1 METWN
6 SFYALLWAL
15 PKTNILQW
23 SEEKRICMY
32 IYIYIYKENIKK
44 KRESILIYKHNKKK
58 KKYIY
63 NIHTHTYMAYIDL
76 HLDNLQD

>member
-1 METWN
+1 
-6 SFYALLWAL
+6 
-15 PKTNILQW
+15 
-23 SEEKRICMY
+23 MY
-32 IYIYIYKENIKK
+32 IDIYIYKENIKK
-44 KRESILIYKHNKKK
+44 KENLYIYKHNKKK